1 MKAETINVN
10 RGATLDQDN
19 AAQKN
24 WKNFVIKDMAAN
36 SVHTA

>member
-10 RGATLDQDN
+10 RGATLGQDN

-24 WKNFVIKDMAAN
+24 FAIKNPAAN
-36 SVHTA
+36 VNNSV